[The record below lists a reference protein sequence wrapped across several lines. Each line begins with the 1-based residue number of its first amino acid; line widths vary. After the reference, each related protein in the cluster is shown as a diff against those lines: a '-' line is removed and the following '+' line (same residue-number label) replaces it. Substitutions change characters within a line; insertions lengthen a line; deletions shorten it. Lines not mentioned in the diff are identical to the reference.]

1 MINKILIA
9 NRGEIALRIIR
20 ACKELDI
27 STVAVYSTADE
38 LSLHVKYADE
48 AVCIGPPASSKSYL
62 KKSQIISAAEVTNA
76 DAIHPGYGFFAENA
90 EFAEMCEDH
99 DIQFIGPSSE
109 VINDMGNKARARSKM
124 MQVDVPVIPG
134 SKGTIENYKSLKSIA
149 QDIGYPLLL
158 KASAGGGGKGMRI
171 VQGPNELKNAYDAA
185 RTEAE
190 AAFGNP
196 AMYLEKM
203 ILEAK
208 HIEIQIMGDQ
218 HGNVIHLGERDCSI
232 QRRHQKLIE
241 ESPSPVVN
249 ENLRQKMGQ
258 KAVDAAKA
266 VNYVGPGTVEFL
278 LDKDNNFYFIEMNT
292 RIQVEHPVTEM
303 VTGYDIVKGQIE
315 VANGKKLPEWLNN
328 IRLRGHSIEC
338 RINAENPD
346 YNFRPSP
353 GTIASF
359 HMPGGP
365 GIRMDTHIYD
375 GYRMPPYYDSLLG
388 KLITHGRTR
397 EDAIKRMERALDEIV
412 IEGVDTIIPLHQ
424 SIIKNTKFQD
434 GHFHTGFMDTFKYK
448 NNKKRGGK

>member
-27 STVAVYSTADE
+27 STVAIYSTADE

-48 AVCIGPPASSKSYL
+48 AVCIGPPASSRSYL

-90 EFAEMCEDH
+90 DFAEMCEAH
-99 DIQFIGPSSE
+99 EIEFIGPSSE
-109 VINDMGNKARARSKM
+109 VINAMGNKARARNKM
-124 MQVDVPVIPG
+124 KEVNVPVIPG
-134 SKGTIENYKSLKSIA
+134 SEGIVENYQDLQKIA
-149 QDIGYPLLL
+149 GDIGYPLLL
-158 KASAGGGGKGMRI
+158 KASAGGGGRGMRI
-171 VQGPNELKNAYDAA
+171 VQDKQGLKSAYDAA
-185 RTEAE
+185 RSEAE
-190 AAFGNP
+190 AAFGDP
-196 AMYLEKM
+196 AMYLERM

-208 HIEIQIMGDQ
+208 HIELQIMGDK
-218 HGNVIHLGERDCSI
+218 HGNVVHLGERDCSI
-232 QRRHQKLIE
+232 QRRHQKMIE
-241 ESPSPVVN
+241 ESPSPVVDKK
-249 ENLRQKMGQ
+249 LREKMGQ

-303 VTGYDIVKGQIE
+303 VTGYDIVRGQIE
-315 VANGKKLPEWLNN
+315 VANGKKLPGWLKN
-328 IRLRGHSIEC
+328 IKLRGHSVEC
-338 RINAENPD
+338 RINAEDPEH
-346 YNFRPSP
+346 NFRPCP
-353 GTIASF
+353 GKINSF

-375 GYRMPPYYDSLLG
+375 GYRMPPNYDSLLG

-397 EDAIKRMERALDEIV
+397 EAAIKRMERALDEIV
-412 IEGVDTIIPLHQ
+412 IEGVHTIIPLHK

-434 GHFHTGFMDTFKYK
+434 GNFHTGFMDTFKYK
-448 NNKKRGGK
+448 KNKKRGGK

>member
-1 MINKILIA
+1 MINKVLIA

-20 ACKELDI
+20 ACQELDI
-27 STVAVYSTADE
+27 STVAIYSTADE

-48 AVCIGPPASSKSYL
+48 AVCIGPPASSRSYL

-99 DIQFIGPSSE
+99 EIEFIGPSSD
-109 VINDMGNKARARSKM
+109 VINSMGNKAKAINKM
-124 MQVDVPVIPG
+124 KEVDVPVIPG
-134 SKGTIENYKSLKSIA
+134 SEGVVEDYNSLEKIA
-149 QDIGYPLLL
+149 TKIGYPLLL
-158 KASAGGGGKGMRI
+158 KASAGGGGRGMRI
-171 VQGPNELKNAYDAA
+171 VQSEKELKNAYDSA

-196 AMYLEKM
+196 AMYIEKL

-208 HIEIQIMGDQ
+208 HIELQIMADKQ
-218 HGNVIHLGERDCSI
+218 GNVVHLGERDCSI
-232 QRRHQKLIE
+232 QRRHQKMIE
-241 ESPSPVVN
+241 ESPSPVVDKK
-249 ENLRQKMGQ
+249 LRERIGQ

-303 VTGYDIVKGQIE
+303 VTGYDIVKGQLE
-315 VANGKKLPEWLNN
+315 VANGKRIPDWLKK
-328 IRLRGHSIEC
+328 IKLRGHAIEC
-338 RINAENPD
+338 RINAEDPD

-353 GTIASF
+353 GKIGAF

-375 GYRMPPYYDSLLG
+375 GYTMPPNYDSLLG
-388 KLITHGRTR
+388 KLITHGKTR
-397 EDAIKRMERALDEIV
+397 EEAIKRMERALDEIV
-412 IEGVDTIIPLHQ
+412 IEGVKTIIPLHQ

-434 GHFHTGFMDTFKYK
+434 GNFHTGFMDTFKYK
-448 NNKKRGGK
+448 KNKKRGGR

>member
-1 MINKILIA
+1 MINKVLIA

-48 AVCIGPPASSKSYL
+48 AVCIGPPASNRSYL

-90 EFAEMCEDH
+90 EFAEMCLEH
-99 DIQFIGPSSE
+99 GMEFIGPDPE
-109 VINDMGNKARARSKM
+109 VINAMGNKARARKKM
-124 MQVDVPVIPG
+124 QEVDVPVIPG
-134 SKGTIENYKSLKSIA
+134 SEGVVADYEALKETA
-149 QDIGYPLLL
+149 KEIGYPLLL
-158 KASAGGGGKGMRI
+158 KASAGGGGRGMRI
-171 VQGPNELKNAYDAA
+171 VQNPDGLQNAYDAA
-185 RTEAE
+185 RSEAE

-196 AMYLEKM
+196 AMYIEKM

-208 HIEIQIMGDQ
+208 HIEVQIMGDK
-218 HGNVIHLGERDCSI
+218 HGNVVHLGERDCSI
-232 QRRHQKLIE
+232 QRRHQKMIE
-241 ESPSPVVN
+241 ESPSPVVDQD
-249 ENLRQKMGQ
+249 LRQHMGQ
-258 KAVDAAKA
+258 KAVEAAEA

-315 VANGKKLPEWLNN
+315 VANGEKLPPELEN
-328 IRLRGHSIEC
+328 IELKGHSIEC
-338 RINAENPD
+338 RINAEDPD
-346 YNFRPSP
+346 NNFRPCP
-353 GTIASF
+353 GKIESF

-375 GYRMPPYYDSLLG
+375 DYVMPSHYDSLLG

-397 EDAIKRMERALDEIV
+397 EEAIKRMERALDEIV
-412 IEGVDTIIPLHQ
+412 IEGIHTIIPLHQ

-448 NNKKRGGK
+448 KNKKRG

>member
-1 MINKILIA
+1 MINKVLIA

-48 AVCIGPPASSKSYL
+48 AVCIGPPASNRSYL

-90 EFAEMCEDH
+90 EFAEMCLEH
-99 DIQFIGPSSE
+99 GMEFIGPDPE
-109 VINDMGNKARARSKM
+109 VINAMGNKARARKKM
-124 MQVDVPVIPG
+124 QEVDVPVIPG
-134 SKGTIENYKSLKSIA
+134 SEGVVANYEDLKETA
-149 QDIGYPLLL
+149 KEIGYPLLL
-158 KASAGGGGKGMRI
+158 KASAGGGGRGMRI
-171 VQGPNELKNAYDAA
+171 VQNPDGLQNAYDAA
-185 RTEAE
+185 RSEAE

-196 AMYLEKM
+196 AMYIEKM

-208 HIEIQIMGDQ
+208 HIEVQIMGDK
-218 HGNVIHLGERDCSI
+218 HGNVVHLGERDCSI
-232 QRRHQKLIE
+232 QRRHQKMIE
-241 ESPSPVVN
+241 ESPSPVVDQD
-249 ENLRQKMGQ
+249 LRQHMGQ
-258 KAVDAAKA
+258 KAVEAAEA

-315 VANGKKLPEWLNN
+315 VANGEKLPPELEN
-328 IRLRGHSIEC
+328 IELKGHSIEC
-338 RINAENPD
+338 RINAEDPD
-346 YNFRPSP
+346 NNFRPCP
-353 GTIASF
+353 GKIESF

-365 GIRMDTHIYD
+365 GIRMETHIYD
-375 GYRMPPYYDSLLG
+375 DYVMPPHYDSLLG

-397 EDAIKRMERALDEIV
+397 EEAIKRMERALDEIV
-412 IEGVDTIIPLHQ
+412 IEGIHTIIPLHQ

-434 GHFHTGFMDTFKYK
+434 GYFHTGFMDTFKYK
-448 NNKKRGGK
+448 RNKKRG

>member
-1 MINKILIA
+1 LINKVLIA

-48 AVCIGPPASSKSYL
+48 AVCIGPPASNRSYL

-90 EFAEMCEDH
+90 EFAEMCLEH
-99 DIQFIGPSSE
+99 GIEFIGPAPE
-109 VINDMGNKARARSKM
+109 VINAMGNKARARKKM
-124 MQVDVPVIPG
+124 QEVDVPVIPG
-134 SKGTIENYKSLKSIA
+134 SEGVVANYEALKEA
-149 QDIGYPLLL
+149 AKEIGYPLLL
-158 KASAGGGGKGMRI
+158 KASAGGGGRGMRI
-171 VQGPNELKNAYDAA
+171 VQNPGELQNAYDAA
-185 RTEAE
+185 RSEAE

-196 AMYLEKM
+196 AMYIEKM

-208 HIEIQIMGDQ
+208 HIEVQIMGDK
-218 HGNVIHLGERDCSI
+218 HGNVVHLGERDCSI
-232 QRRHQKLIE
+232 QRRHQKMIE
-241 ESPSPVVN
+241 ESPSPVVDQD
-249 ENLRQKMGQ
+249 LRQHMGQ
-258 KAVDAAKA
+258 KAVEAAEA

-315 VANGKKLPEWLNN
+315 VANGEKLPPELED
-328 IRLRGHSIEC
+328 IELKGHSIEC
-338 RINAENPD
+338 RINAEDPD
-346 YNFRPSP
+346 KNFRPCP
-353 GTIASF
+353 GRIESF

-375 GYRMPPYYDSLLG
+375 DYVMPPNYDSLLG
-388 KLITHGRTR
+388 KLISHGRTR
-397 EDAIKRMERALDEIV
+397 EEAIKRMERALDEIV
-412 IEGVDTIIPLHQ
+412 IEGIHTIIPLHQ

-434 GHFHTGFMDTFKYK
+434 GNFHTGFMDTFKYK
-448 NNKKRGGK
+448 KNKKRG

>member
-1 MINKILIA
+1 MINKVLIA

-48 AVCIGPPASSKSYL
+48 AVCIGPPASNRSYL

-90 EFAEMCEDH
+90 EFAEMCLEH
-99 DIQFIGPSSE
+99 GMEFIGPDPE
-109 VINDMGNKARARSKM
+109 VINAMGNKARARKKM
-124 MQVDVPVIPG
+124 QEVDVPVIPG
-134 SKGTIENYKSLKSIA
+134 SEGVVANYEDLKETA
-149 QDIGYPLLL
+149 KEIGYPLLL
-158 KASAGGGGKGMRI
+158 KASAGGGGRGMRI
-171 VQGPNELKNAYDAA
+171 VQNPDGLQNAYDAA
-185 RTEAE
+185 RSEAE

-196 AMYLEKM
+196 AMYIEKM

-208 HIEIQIMGDQ
+208 HIEVQIMGDK
-218 HGNVIHLGERDCSI
+218 HGNVVHLGERDCSI
-232 QRRHQKLIE
+232 QRRHQKMIE
-241 ESPSPVVN
+241 ESPSPVVDQD
-249 ENLRQKMGQ
+249 LRQHMGQ
-258 KAVDAAKA
+258 KAVEAAEA

-315 VANGKKLPEWLNN
+315 VANGEKLPPELEN
-328 IRLRGHSIEC
+328 IELKGHSIEC
-338 RINAENPD
+338 RINAEDPD
-346 YNFRPSP
+346 NNFRPCP
-353 GTIASF
+353 GKIESF

-365 GIRMDTHIYD
+365 GIRMETHIYD
-375 GYRMPPYYDSLLG
+375 DYVMPPHYDSLLG

-397 EDAIKRMERALDEIV
+397 EEAIKRMERALDEIV
-412 IEGVDTIIPLHQ
+412 IEGIHTIIPLHQ

-434 GHFHTGFMDTFKYK
+434 GYFHTGFMDTFKYK
-448 NNKKRGGK
+448 KNKKRG

>member
-1 MINKILIA
+1 MINKVLIA

-48 AVCIGPPASSKSYL
+48 AVCIGPPASNRSYL

-90 EFAEMCEDH
+90 EFAEMCLEH
-99 DIQFIGPSSE
+99 GIEFIGPAPE
-109 VINDMGNKARARSKM
+109 VINAMGNKARARKKM
-124 MQVDVPVIPG
+124 QEVDVPVIPG
-134 SKGTIENYKSLKSIA
+134 SEGVVANYEALKEA
-149 QDIGYPLLL
+149 AKEIGYPLLL
-158 KASAGGGGKGMRI
+158 KASAGGGGRGMRI
-171 VQGPNELKNAYDAA
+171 VQNPGELQNAYDAA
-185 RTEAE
+185 RSEAE

-196 AMYLEKM
+196 AMYIEKM

-208 HIEIQIMGDQ
+208 HIEVQIMGDK
-218 HGNVIHLGERDCSI
+218 HGNVVHLGERDCSI
-232 QRRHQKLIE
+232 QRRHQKMIE
-241 ESPSPVVN
+241 ESPSPVVDQD
-249 ENLRQKMGQ
+249 LRQHMGQ
-258 KAVDAAKA
+258 KAVEAAEA

-315 VANGKKLPEWLNN
+315 VANGEKLPPELED
-328 IRLRGHSIEC
+328 IELKGHSIEC
-338 RINAENPD
+338 RINAEDPD
-346 YNFRPSP
+346 KNFRPCP
-353 GTIASF
+353 GRIESF

-375 GYRMPPYYDSLLG
+375 DYVMPPNYDSLLG
-388 KLITHGRTR
+388 KLISHGRTR
-397 EDAIKRMERALDEIV
+397 EEAIKRMERALDEIV
-412 IEGVDTIIPLHQ
+412 IEGIHTIIPLHQ

-434 GHFHTGFMDTFKYK
+434 GNFHTGFMDTFKYK
-448 NNKKRGGK
+448 KNKKRG

>member
-1 MINKILIA
+1 MINKVLIA

-20 ACKELDI
+20 ACQELDI
-27 STVAVYSTADE
+27 STVAIYSTADE

-48 AVCIGPPASSKSYL
+48 AVCIGPPASSRSYL

-99 DIQFIGPSSE
+99 EIEFIGPSSD
-109 VINDMGNKARARSKM
+109 VINSMGNKAKAINKM
-124 MQVDVPVIPG
+124 KEVDVPVIPG
-134 SKGTIENYKSLKSIA
+134 SEGVVEDYNSLEKIA
-149 QDIGYPLLL
+149 TKIGYPLLL
-158 KASAGGGGKGMRI
+158 KASAGGGGRGMRI
-171 VQGPNELKNAYDAA
+171 VQSEKELKNAYDSA

-196 AMYLEKM
+196 AMYIEKL

-208 HIEIQIMGDQ
+208 HIELQIMADKQ
-218 HGNVIHLGERDCSI
+218 GNVVHLGERDCSI
-232 QRRHQKLIE
+232 QRRHQKMIE
-241 ESPSPVVN
+241 ESPSPVVDKK
-249 ENLRQKMGQ
+249 LRERIGQ

-303 VTGYDIVKGQIE
+303 VTGYDIVKGQLE
-315 VANGKKLPEWLNN
+315 VANGKRIPDWLKK
-328 IRLRGHSIEC
+328 IKLRGHAIEC
-338 RINAENPD
+338 RINAEDPD

-353 GTIASF
+353 GKIGAF

-375 GYRMPPYYDSLLG
+375 GYTMPPNYDSLLG
-388 KLITHGRTR
+388 KLITHGKTR
-397 EDAIKRMERALDEIV
+397 EEAIKRMERALDEIV
-412 IEGVDTIIPLHQ
+412 IEGVKTIIPLHQ
-424 SIIKNTKFQD
+424 SIIKNTKFHD
-434 GHFHTGFMDTFKYK
+434 GNFHTGFMDTFKYK
-448 NNKKRGGK
+448 KNKKRGGR